1 MRIAVFCEHRG
12 DAAGELLSKARQLA
26 LDGQVIALYEEE
38 TDTRCFA
45 AMGAGETIWLGPCAD
60 DCAQGDRIADA
71 LETLAT
77 DAVLFPATIRGRFLS
92 AWVAAKLETGVTAD
106 CTGLSVTEDGLLL
119 QTRTAYGGSLT
130 AEILCRRHRPQIASV
145 RPGVFPPPAD
155 CGTAGIPKATKLRIR
170 PVKTLLEAVAFE
182 PVDDGIALQQ
192 ARVVVAGGKG
202 LGSAKGFDKLFAL
215 AHLLHG
221 VVGASRSAVDAG
233 WIPYAHQV
241 GQTGITVRPKLYL
254 AFGISGIVQHIVG
267 MNGAQTVVAVNS
279 DRSAPIFDCADYG
292 IVADW
297 EATADSMIR
306 YLKERKVSS

>member
-1 MRIAVFCEHRG
+1 LKIAVFCERRG
-12 DAAGELLSKARQLA
+12 DDAGELVSKARQLTA
-26 LDGQVIALYEEE
+26 DGQVIALYEEE

-45 AMGAGETIWLGPCAD
+45 AMGAGETILLGSCAD
-60 DCAQGDRIADA
+60 DCAQGNRIADA
-71 LETLAT
+71 LNQLAP

-106 CTGLSVTEDGLLL
+106 CTGLSVTKEGLLL

-145 RPGVFPPPAD
+145 RPGVFPPPM
-155 CGTAGIPKATKLRIR
+155 GYGISEVPKETTLQLQ
-170 PVKTLLEAVAFE
+170 PVQKLLEVAAFE

-192 ARVVVAGGKG
+192 AHVVVAGGKG
-202 LGSAKGFDKLFAL
+202 LGSAKGFDKLFEL
-215 AHLLHG
+215 AHLLNG
-221 VVGASRSAVDAG
+221 VVGATRSAVDAG

-241 GQTGITVRPKLYL
+241 GQTGVTVRPKLYL
-254 AFGISGIVQHIVG
+254 AFGISGMVQHIVG
-267 MNGAQTVVAVNS
+267 MNGSQIVVAVNA
-279 DRSAPIFDCADYG
+279 DRTAPIFDCADYG
-292 IVADW
+292 VVADW